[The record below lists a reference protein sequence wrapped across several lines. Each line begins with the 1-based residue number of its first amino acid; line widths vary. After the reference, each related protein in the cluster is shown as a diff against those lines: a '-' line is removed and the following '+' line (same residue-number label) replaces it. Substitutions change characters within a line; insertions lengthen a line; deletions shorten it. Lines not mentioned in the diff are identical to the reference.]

1 MTDRLLSEV
10 DRTVSRGEPS
20 ALFWVHYFDVHEP
33 YDATTLGN
41 SDFDRYDS
49 EILATDRAIGRL
61 VRETRRV

>member
-1 MTDRLLSEV
+1 L
-10 DRTVSRGEPS
+10 
-20 ALFWVHYFDVHEP
+20 VHYFDVHEP

-61 VRETRRV
+61 VRETPPAVEKKS